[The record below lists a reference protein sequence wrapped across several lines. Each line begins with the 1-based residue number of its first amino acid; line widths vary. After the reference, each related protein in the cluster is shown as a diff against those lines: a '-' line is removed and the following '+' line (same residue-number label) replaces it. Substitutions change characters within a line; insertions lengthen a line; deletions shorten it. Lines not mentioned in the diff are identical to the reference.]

1 MAETKMTPNEVLSLL
16 NKMDEE
22 HRTYMSM
29 FGARQYVRDVIMS
42 YQEANKLLTE
52 LNTRK
57 DNLTASIASLGKQL
71 EDGIAKVN
79 VEIEN
84 KREAGNRELETVN
97 KALENAKD
105 AFQVISKSLSDKE
118 VIGSARIT
126 ELDLAISEKEASLKK
141 ITDAFDSFKATHG
154 MK

>member
-84 KREAGNRELETVN
+84 KREAGNRELETVT

-126 ELDLAISEKEASLKK
+126 ELNLAISEKEASLKK

>member
-1 MAETKMTPNEVLSLL
+1 MTPNEVLSLL